1 MTENSNISDIS
12 TYTTSIEKKTGITNI
27 ANGVTNNSVA
37 DLIIKRYADKPNHHT
52 KLIRSSIESLLNCQI
67 NERVN
72 NQYMFFRWDMP
83 CISDVADA
91 LVAREES
98 VTQLMR
104 YCMSVAD
111 PKDIEKWIV
120 EVMVCTTKQSSLT
133 EKDMALKARVY
144 AGKLS
149 HIPADI
155 LKYACDQICLKSKFF
170 PSLAEIYE
178 FVQPMLY
185 YRKSLVESVSQQ
197 LLSAKGV

>member
-37 DLIIKRYADKPNHHT
+37 ELIIKRYSDKPNHHT

-83 CISDVADA
+83 CISDIADG
-91 LVAREES
+91 LVKSEES
-98 VTQLMR
+98 ITQLMKHG
-104 YCMSVAD
+104 MTVAD

-120 EVMVCTTKQSSLT
+120 EVMVCTTKQSALT

-155 LKYACDQICLKSKFF
+155 LRYACEQICLKSKFF

-178 FVQPMLY
+178 FVQPLLY
-185 YRKSLVESVSQQ
+185 YRKSLIESVSQQ
-197 LLSAKGV
+197 LISAKGY

>member
-1 MTENSNISDIS
+1 MTEKQNTSNIS
-12 TYTTSIEKKTGITNI
+12 TLRTNIEDPTGIKSI
-27 ANGVTNNSVA
+27 ANGVTNNLA
-37 DLIIKRYADKPNHHT
+37 AKEIIQKYSEKPNNHT
-52 KLIRSSIESLLNCQI
+52 RTIRSTIESLLNCQI

-83 CISDVADA
+83 CISDVADG
-91 LVAREES
+91 LVKSEES
-98 VTQLMR
+98 ITQLMKHG
-104 YCMSVAD
+104 MTVAD

-120 EVMVCTTKQSSLT
+120 EVMVCTTKQSALT

-155 LKYACDQICLKSKFF
+155 LRYACEQICLKSKFF

-178 FVQPMLY
+178 FVQPLLY

-197 LLSAKGV
+197 LISAKGY

>member
-1 MTENSNISDIS
+1 MTEKSNISNIS
-12 TYTTSIEKKTGITNI
+12 TYTTSIEKKTGIMNI

-37 DLIIKRYADKPNHHT
+37 DLIIKKYADKPNHHT

-83 CISDVADA
+83 CISEVADGY
-91 LVAREES
+91 VKSEES
-98 VTQLMR
+98 ITQLMKHS
-104 YCMSVAD
+104 MTVAD

-120 EVMVCTTKQSSLT
+120 EVMVCTTKQSALT

-155 LKYACDQICLKSKFF
+155 LRYACEQICLKSKFF

-178 FVQPMLY
+178 FVQPLLY

-197 LLSAKGV
+197 LISAKGY

>member
-1 MTENSNISDIS
+1 MTEKSNISDIS
-12 TYTTSIEKKTGITNI
+12 THRTNIKDPTGILSI
-27 ANGVTNNSVA
+27 ANGVKDNYNANEIAQLHS
-37 DLIIKRYADKPNHHT
+37 DKPNEYT
-52 KLIRSSIESLLNCQI
+52 KQIRSTIESLLNCKI

-72 NQYMFFRWDMP
+72 NQYTFFRRERP
-83 CISDVADA
+83 HISEVANQYIERESSIIA
-91 LVAREES
+91 LMQNAM
-98 VTQLMR
+98 T
-104 YCMSVAD
+104 VAD
-111 PKDIEKWIV
+111 PNKIEKWII
-120 EVMVCTTKQSSLT
+120 EVMVCTTKQSALT

-178 FVQPMLY
+178 FVQPLLY
-185 YRKSLVESVSQQ
+185 YRKSLIESVSQQ

>member
-1 MTENSNISDIS
+1 MTEKSNISDIS

-37 DLIIKRYADKPNHHT
+37 DLIIKRYANKPNHHT

-83 CISDVADA
+83 CISDVADGY
-91 LVAREES
+91 VKSEES
-98 VTQLMR
+98 ITQLMKH
-104 YCMSVAD
+104 CMTVAD

-120 EVMVCTTKQSSLT
+120 EVMVCTTKQSALT

-144 AGKLS
+144 ATKLS

-155 LKYACDQICLKSKFF
+155 LRYACEQICLKSKFF

-178 FVQPMLY
+178 FVQPLLY

-197 LLSAKGV
+197 LISAKGY

>member
-1 MTENSNISDIS
+1 MTEKLNTSNIS

-37 DLIIKRYADKPNHHT
+37 ELIIKRYSDKPNHHT

-83 CISDVADA
+83 CISDIADR
-91 LVAREES
+91 LVKSEES
-98 VTQLMR
+98 ITQLMKHG
-104 YCMSVAD
+104 MTVAD

-120 EVMVCTTKQSSLT
+120 EVMVCTTKQSALT

-155 LKYACDQICLKSKFF
+155 LRYACEQICLKSKFF

-178 FVQPMLY
+178 FVQPLLY

-197 LLSAKGV
+197 LISAKGY

>member
-37 DLIIKRYADKPNHHT
+37 ELIIKRYADKPNHHT

-83 CISDVADA
+83 CISDTADG
-91 LVAREES
+91 LIKSEES
-98 VTQLMR
+98 ITQLMKHG
-104 YCMSVAD
+104 MTVAD

-120 EVMVCTTKQSSLT
+120 EVMVCTTKQSALT

-155 LKYACDQICLKSKFF
+155 LRYACEQICLKSKFF

-178 FVQPMLY
+178 FVQPLLY

-197 LLSAKGV
+197 LISAKGY

>member
-37 DLIIKRYADKPNHHT
+37 ELIIKRYADKPNHHT

-72 NQYMFFRWDMP
+72 NSYTFFRWDMP
-83 CISDVADA
+83 CISDVADGY
-91 LVAREES
+91 VKSEES
-98 VTQLMR
+98 ITQLMKHG
-104 YCMSVAD
+104 MTVAD

-120 EVMVCTTKQSSLT
+120 EVMVCTTKQSALT

-155 LKYACDQICLKSKFF
+155 LRYACEQICLKSKFF

-178 FVQPMLY
+178 FVQPLLY

-197 LLSAKGV
+197 LISAKGY

>member
-37 DLIIKRYADKPNHHT
+37 ELIIKRYSDKPNHHT

-72 NQYMFFRWDMP
+72 NSYTFFRWDMP

-120 EVMVCTTKQSSLT
+120 EVMVCTTKQSALT

-155 LKYACDQICLKSKFF
+155 LKYACDQICLNSKFF

>member
-1 MTENSNISDIS
+1 MTEKQNTSNIS
-12 TYTTSIEKKTGITNI
+12 TLRTNIEDPTGIKSI
-27 ANGVTNNSVA
+27 ANGVTNNLVA
-37 DLIIKRYADKPNHHT
+37 KEIIQKYSEKPNNHT
-52 KLIRSSIESLLNCQI
+52 RTIRSTIESLLNCQI

-83 CISDVADA
+83 CISEVADA

-120 EVMVCTTKQSSLT
+120 EVMVCTTKQSALT

-155 LKYACDQICLKSKFF
+155 LKYACDQICLNSKFF

-185 YRKSLVESVSQQ
+185 YRKSLVESVSHQ
-197 LLSAKGV
+197 LIGAKGY

>member
-37 DLIIKRYADKPNHHT
+37 ELIIKKYSDKPNHHT

-72 NQYMFFRWDMP
+72 NQYIFFRWNMP

-98 VTQLMR
+98 VTQLMQ
-104 YCMSVAD
+104 YCMTVAD

-185 YRKSLVESVSQQ
+185 YRKSLIESVSQQ

>member
-37 DLIIKRYADKPNHHT
+37 ELIIKRYADKPNHHT

-144 AGKLS
+144 ASKLS

>member
-37 DLIIKRYADKPNHHT
+37 ELIIKRYADKPNHHT

-83 CISDVADA
+83 CISDVADG
-91 LVAREES
+91 LVKSEES
-98 VTQLMR
+98 ITQLMKHG
-104 YCMSVAD
+104 MTVAD

-120 EVMVCTTKQSSLT
+120 EVMVCTTKQSALT

>member
-37 DLIIKRYADKPNHHT
+37 ELIIKRYADKPNHHT

>member
-37 DLIIKRYADKPNHHT
+37 ELIIKRYSDKPNHHT

-83 CISDVADA
+83 CISEVADG
-91 LVAREES
+91 LVKSEES
-98 VTQLMR
+98 ITQLMKHG
-104 YCMSVAD
+104 MTVAD

-120 EVMVCTTKQSSLT
+120 EVMVCTTKQSALT

-155 LKYACDQICLKSKFF
+155 LRYSCEQICLKSKFF

-178 FVQPMLY
+178 FVQPLLY

-197 LLSAKGV
+197 LISAKGY

>member
-1 MTENSNISDIS
+1 MAEKLNTSNIS
-12 TYTTSIEKKTGITNI
+12 TLRTNIEDPTGIRSI
-27 ANGVTNNSVA
+27 ANGVTNNLVA
-37 DLIIKRYADKPNHHT
+37 KEIIQKYSEKPNNHT
-52 KLIRSSIESLLNCQI
+52 KTIRSTIESLLNCQI

-83 CISDVADA
+83 CISDVADG
-91 LVAREES
+91 LVKSEES
-98 VTQLMR
+98 ITQLMKHG
-104 YCMSVAD
+104 MTVAD

-120 EVMVCTTKQSSLT
+120 EVMVCTTKQSALT

-155 LKYACDQICLKSKFF
+155 LRYSCEQICLKSKFF

-178 FVQPMLY
+178 FVQPLLY

-197 LLSAKGV
+197 LISAKGY